1 MGAFTGCSQEDHAQV
16 TGFSGET
23 TIFESRMSMAPQ
35 AEEVIRLGHLE
46 VRPHEFVAEID
57 GRPLE
62 LTVRE
67 LQLLTALARRSDRIV
82 TREELYTAVWQR
94 PFRNNE
100 RSVDVYVK
108 RLRRKLESA
117 LPGWVFIHTHYGFG
131 YRLSPSLSQL
141 FHTSATDR

>member
-1 MGAFTGCSQEDHAQV
+1 
-16 TGFSGET
+16 
-23 TIFESRMSMAPQ
+23 MSAAPKE
-35 AEEVIRLGHLE
+35 AKVLRVGHVE
-46 VRPHEFVAEID
+46 VRPDEFVAAVD
-57 GRPLE
+57 GRALD

-108 RLRRKLESA
+108 RLRRKLQEA
-117 LPGWVFIHTHYGFG
+117 LPGSEYIHTHYGFG
-131 YRLSPSLSQL
+131 YRFSPSHSQL
-141 FHTSATDR
+141 FHTAATDR